1 MIMDSL
7 NLNVNKMEHYDLND
21 KITKLWKKYHD
32 FTNVYH
38 KEVMNRVPSY
48 LYKPKS
54 NNKILFIGLNPAFQE
69 RKETHKNFI
78 NYSFNSEIKI
88 EDINYFSNIN
98 KDSKDPNSNHYY
110 SKYFKIFHDFAE
122 KLEEEG
128 FEHCDLFLMRE
139 TDSKIVKQM
148 VEKEGVLGGFGIEQL
163 NILKLHI
170 ANLSP
175 KVIIIPNAMAAE
187 YYRQIIL
194 ENSTV
199 NEEAGVYYTEINNK
213 KIPTILC
220 GSWQYGRLD
229 KYTEAIL
236 VRHIKSAMV

>member
-1 MIMDSL
+1 
-7 NLNVNKMEHYDLND
+7 MEHYNLND
-21 KITKLWKKYHD
+21 EIKELWNKYYLSFHD
-32 FTNVYH
+32 YH
-38 KEVMNRVPSY
+38 QEVMKRVPSF
-48 LYKPKS
+48 LPVPETKG
-54 NNKILFIGLNPAFQE
+54 KILFIGLNPAYQE

-78 NYSFNSEIKI
+78 NYSYSSNITIDEIVG
-88 EDINYFSNIN
+88 FSKIN
-98 KDSKDPNSNHYY
+98 KDSKIKSQSNNFYY
-110 SKYFKIFHDFAE
+110 GKYFNILHDFAK
-122 KLEEEG
+122 KLDEDG

>member
-1 MIMDSL
+1 
-7 NLNVNKMEHYDLND
+7 MEHYHLNNQITDLWNRFND
-21 KITKLWKKYHD
+21 SFD
-32 FTNVYH
+32 NYH

-48 LYKPKS
+48 LSIPKS
-54 NNKILFIGLNPAFQE
+54 KDKILFIGLNPAFQD

-78 NYSFNSEIKI
+78 NYSFQP
-88 EDINYFSNIN
+88 DISVDSIIN
-98 KDSKDPNSNHYY
+98 FCQINEY
-110 SKYFKIFHDFAE
+110 SKNPEKSKWYYGKYFNILHNFAKNLGE
-122 KLEEEG
+122 DG

-148 VEKEGVLGGFGIEQL
+148 VESEGTLNEFGIEQL
-163 NILKLHI
+163 NVLKIHI
-170 ANLSP
+170 TNLNP

-194 ENSTV
+194 NNSNV
-199 NEEAGVYYTEINNK
+199 DNEKGVYYTEIYNK

-236 VRHIKSAMV
+236 VRHIKTAIK

>member
-1 MIMDSL
+1 MR
-7 NLNVNKMEHYDLND
+7 HYYLND
-21 KITKLWKKYHD
+21 KITKLWKKSHD

-54 NNKILFIGLNPAFQE
+54 NNKILFIGLNPAFQD

-98 KDSKDPNSNHYY
+98 KDSKDPKSDHYY

-122 KLEEEG
+122 KLEEDG

-148 VEKEGVLGGFGIEQL
+148 VEKTGGNLNDFGMEQL
-163 NILKLHI
+163 SILKTHI
-170 ANLSP
+170 AILDP

-187 YYRQIIL
+187 YYRKIIL
-194 ENSTV
+194 NNSNV
-199 NEEAGVYYTEINNK
+199 DKEKGVYYTEINNK

-236 VRHIKSAMV
+236 VRHIESVMK

>member
-1 MIMDSL
+1 
-7 NLNVNKMEHYDLND
+7 MEHYYLND
-21 KITKLWKKYHD
+21 EIKELWNKYYLSFHD
-32 FTNVYH
+32 YH
-38 KEVMNRVPSY
+38 QEVMKRVPSF
-48 LYKPKS
+48 LHLPETKG
-54 NNKILFIGLNPAFQE
+54 KILFIGLNPAYQE

-98 KDSKDPNSNHYY
+98 KDSKDPKSDHYY

-122 KLEEEG
+122 YLGGDG

-148 VEKEGVLGGFGIEQL
+148 VEKTKGALNDFGIEQL
-163 NILKLHI
+163 KILKLHI
-170 ANLSP
+170 ANLNP
-175 KVIIIPNAMAAE
+175 KVIIIPNSMAAN
-187 YYRQIIL
+187 YYRNIFLPDSIVDK
-194 ENSTV
+194 EK
-199 NEEAGVYYTEINNK
+199 GIYYTEINNK

-229 KYTEAIL
+229 EYTKEIL
-236 VRHIKSAMV
+236 LRHIENAIK

>member
-1 MIMDSL
+1 M
-7 NLNVNKMEHYDLND
+7 MEHYYLNNQITDLWN
-21 KITKLWKKYHD
+21 K
-32 FTNVYH
+32 FNVLFDDYC

-48 LYKPKS
+48 LNKPKS

-78 NYSFNSEIKI
+78 NYSFKSDISTQDIHYFTKI
-88 EDINYFSNIN
+88 NN
-98 KDSKDPNSNHYY
+98 DSKDASSDHYY
-110 SKYFKIFHDFAE
+110 GKYFNMLHNFAKNLGE
-122 KLEEEG
+122 DG

-139 TDSKIVKQM
+139 TDSKMVKKM
-148 VEKEGVLGGFGIEQL
+148 VENSDGVLNEFGIAQL
-163 NILKLHI
+163 NILKTHI
-170 ANLSP
+170 ANLNP

-194 ENSTV
+194 QDSTIDD
-199 NEEAGVYYTEINNK
+199 EKGVYYTEINNK

-236 VRHIKSAMV
+236 VRHIKTAMS